1 MNNSTRKS
9 ALNRFYSVAEAQN
22 KPEYLGCK
30 YIDDAQYF
38 CNGST
43 VVMLNT
49 GKFDTPDMEN
59 SEWIDVKKV
68 LEIAESKND
77 FEIPVM
83 DYNELKAYIREL
95 KEQYKQGVRNRII
108 RKPKK
113 GKAQFYKIFKI
124 GKKELGVNAEFL
136 LTVYELLDEPVTKIM
151 ALRDHPID
159 PIYIETEHNKALL
172 LPVRLT
178 PTTN

>member
-124 GKKELGVNAEFL
+124 GKKGIRCQCRVSPYRIRTLGRACYQDYSIERPP
-136 LTVYELLDEPVTKIM
+136 YRP
-151 ALRDHPID
+151 
-159 PIYIETEHNKALL
+159 YIHRNRA
-172 LPVRLT
+172 
-178 PTTN
+178 